1 MHLRELS
8 LRYKVVL
15 LVALAAAL
23 WIVGQWAIVQ
33 ASPFPMGW
41 TGYAP
46 LQVTAGIG
54 LHPWV
59 QALIWLALI
68 GVWTLAALLLLR
80 ESKVEAKREG

>member
-1 MHLRELS
+1 
-8 LRYKVVL
+8 
-15 LVALAAAL
+15 
-23 WIVGQWAIVQ
+23 
-33 ASPFPMGW
+33 MGW